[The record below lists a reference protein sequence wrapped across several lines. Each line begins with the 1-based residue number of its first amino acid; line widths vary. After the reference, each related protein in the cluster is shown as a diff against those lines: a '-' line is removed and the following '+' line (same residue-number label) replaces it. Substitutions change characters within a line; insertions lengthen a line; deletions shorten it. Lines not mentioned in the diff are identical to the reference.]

1 MGVLRSE
8 STQNMPPTAAS
19 TRSSSGSSTTSART
33 RRSRGSTAWLLGLA
47 LCACTASHSEAYLRG
62 VPLATPVKPTTHKS
76 TLSALHRDR
85 IRLRWPSK
93 QPFLRATVEDQ
104 DTKKGTDKK
113 GTETERVTVTHSLY
127 GKSHEGGSDAVTRP
141 LVNGSSQPSIGS
153 KTDPP
158 TPVSK
163 SKGDASDSDRI
174 LRQQLDEKIGE
185 SNSEP
190 APTTTTRSMWQRRNA
205 RSAEEGIRREN
216 TIQLSSLLAKARSIE
231 TRGRQYAARTI
242 SGLIN
247 ALAEEVNDLDVE
259 VDARNDTPFSGKH
272 VDAIRIKFSRLG
284 FKPLQMGGLSQAVR
298 DADKEFTEDITKDLT
313 DLSCAD
319 EAFDRIDADRSG
331 ALDIDEIALALSM
344 AAGANDEMDERKS
357 NVLKDLAS
365 SLVKLYDFNGD
376 GVVDR
381 NEYKSMV
388 EDMAALRKSQ
398 NKSPKENN
406 EENVPETQDK
416 KEGDAGWLSSAKQW
430 VQGMFS
436 QLTDRRKEGDI
447 GTGQWRAQQDDIFVD
462 VVDNGLE
469 VTTGASEG
477 IVDVSDSD
485 SVQVIDTMSKALGSI
500 TLSDLKIDLRRLIF
514 GAVPILKHIT
524 PGGPLILEPFTTTV
538 NGSFSRDDIMNSFLL
553 DAGLRR
559 LVARALRRRVRSFRD
574 IIDGAVFFGRSWNMA
589 SAHAPVVEVPEVTNI
604 EFDDDN
610 RLIITGIARVQTR
623 SDAPQI
629 ENAFKVRTRIGTR
642 KGGRTIKLIEPE
654 LAFVIECPK
663 SIESK

>member
-1 MGVLRSE
+1 MTAVPAVSRPHNTITPE
-8 STQNMPPTAAS
+8 S
-19 TRSSSGSSTTSART
+19 
-33 RRSRGSTAWLLGLA
+33 
-47 LCACTASHSEAYLRG
+47 
-62 VPLATPVKPTTHKS
+62 
-76 TLSALHRDR
+76 SALHRDR
-85 IRLRWPSK
+85 IRLRWRLPSF
-93 QPFLRATVEDQ
+93 FLRATVEDQ
-104 DTKKGTDKK
+104 DNQKAT
-113 GTETERVTVTHSLY
+113 GTETERVTVPHSPEK
-127 GKSHEGGSDAVTRP
+127 GKHESSSDAITTKKP
-141 LVNGSSQPSIGS
+141 LGNDSSQPSNG
-153 KTDPP
+153 KTDPR

-163 SKGDASDSDRI
+163 KGKASDSDSDRSS
-174 LRQQLDEKIGE
+174 RQQLDEKSGE
-185 SNSEP
+185 SSTSEP
-190 APTTTTRSMWQRRNA
+190 STTLTTTTRSMWQRRNA

-216 TIQLSSLLAKARSIE
+216 TLQLSSLLAKARSIE

-398 NKSPKENN
+398 KKSPKES
-406 EENVPETQDK
+406 EENVPDIQDK
-416 KEGDAGWLSSAKQW
+416 KESDTGWLSAAKQW

-436 QLTDRRKEGDI
+436 HITDRRKEGDI
-447 GTGQWRAQQDDIFVD
+447 KTEQWQAQQDDLFVD
-462 VVDNGLE
+462 VVDDGLE
-469 VTTGASEG
+469 VTTGPSEG
-477 IVDVSDSD
+477 IVDVSDS
-485 SVQVIDTMSKALGSI
+485 VQVIDTVSKSLGSI

-629 ENAFKVRTRIGTR
+629 ENGFKVRTRIGTR
-642 KGGRTIKLIEPE
+642 KEGRTIKLIDPE
-654 LAFVIECPK
+654 LAFVVECPK
-663 SIESK
+663 SIEQK

>member
-1 MGVLRSE
+1 MGVLR

-19 TRSSSGSSTTSART
+19 TRSSTASSRSRRT
-33 RRSRGSTAWLLGLA
+33 RGSTAWLFGLA
-47 LCACTASHSEAYLRG
+47 LCACTASRSEAYLRG
-62 VPLATPVKPTTHKS
+62 PSAPARHNIHEYTSSLA
-76 TLSALHRDR
+76 HRDR
-85 IRLRWPSK
+85 IRLRLPL
-93 QPFLRATVEDQ
+93 PFLRATVEDQ
-104 DTKKGTDKK
+104 DIKKGT
-113 GTETERVTVTHSLY
+113 GTERLPATHSSNE
-127 GKSHEGGSDAVTRP
+127 KSPEGSSSDAIPRP
-141 LVNGSSQPSIGS
+141 INGSSQYLTEI
-153 KTDPP
+153 TDPP
-158 TPVSK
+158 VP
-163 SKGDASDSDRI
+163 KGKDTDTDRS
-174 LRQQLDEKIGE
+174 LRQQLHDKSGE
-185 SNSEP
+185 MNSE
-190 APTTTTRSMWQRRNA
+190 PTTTTRSQWQRRNA

-231 TRGRQYAARTI
+231 TKGRQYAARTI

-284 FKPLQMGGLSQAVR
+284 FKPLQMGGLSKAVR
-298 DADKEFTEDITKDLT
+298 DADEEFTEDVTKDLT

-331 ALDIDEIALALSM
+331 ALDIEEIALALSL
-344 AAGANDEMDERKS
+344 AAGENDDMDERKS

-365 SLVKLYDFNGD
+365 SLVQLYDANGD

-398 NKSPKENN
+398 KKSPKEN
-406 EENVPETQDK
+406 EEKIPEIQDK

-436 QLTDRRKEGDI
+436 QVTDRGEEGDVE
-447 GTGQWRAQQDDIFVD
+447 TEQWRAQQDDIFVD
-462 VVDNGLE
+462 VADGGLE

-477 IVDVSDSD
+477 IVDVSDS
-485 SVQVIDTMSKALGSI
+485 VQVIDTVSKALGSI

-574 IIDGAVFFGRSWNMA
+574 IIDGAVFFGRSWKMTSA
-589 SAHAPVVEVPEVTNI
+589 SAPVVEVPEVTNI

-642 KGGRTIKLIEPE
+642 KEGRTIKLIEPE

-663 SIESK
+663 SIEQK

>member
-1 MGVLRSE
+1 
-8 STQNMPPTAAS
+8 
-19 TRSSSGSSTTSART
+19 
-33 RRSRGSTAWLLGLA
+33 
-47 LCACTASHSEAYLRG
+47 
-62 VPLATPVKPTTHKS
+62 
-76 TLSALHRDR
+76 
-85 IRLRWPSK
+85 
-93 QPFLRATVEDQ
+93 LRATVEDQ
-104 DTKKGTDKK
+104 DTKKGIDKK
-113 GTETERVTVTHSLY
+113 GTETERVTVKHSLY
-127 GKSHEGGSDAVTRP
+127 GKSPEGSSDAVTRP

-158 TPVSK
+158 TSVSK
-163 SKGDASDSDRI
+163 SKAEASDSDRI
-174 LRQQLDEKIGE
+174 LRQQLDEKSGE
-185 SNSEP
+185 SNST
-190 APTTTTRSMWQRRNA
+190 PTTTTRSMWQRRNA

-313 DLSCAD
+313 DSSCAD

-365 SLVKLYDFNGD
+365 SLVQLYDFNGD

-388 EDMAALRKSQ
+388 EDMAALRNSQ
-398 NKSPKENN
+398 KKSPKENN
-406 EENVPETQDK
+406 EENVPEMQDK

-436 QLTDRRKEGDI
+436 QITDRRKEGDI
-447 GTGQWRAQQDDIFVD
+447 DTEQWRAQQDELFVD

-469 VTTGASEG
+469 VATGVSES
-477 IVDVSDSD
+477 IVDVSD
-485 SVQVIDTMSKALGSI
+485 SVQVIDTMSKSLGSI

-642 KGGRTIKLIEPE
+642 KEGRTIKLIEPE

>member
-1 MGVLRSE
+1 VTVKHSSDGK
-8 STQNMPPTAAS
+8 PPEGSSSSDAI
-19 TRSSSGSSTTSART
+19 TRSLVNGASKPSMGSITD
-33 RRSRGSTAWLLGLA
+33 
-47 LCACTASHSEAYLRG
+47 
-62 VPLATPVKPTTHKS
+62 PPATPVTKP
-76 TLSALHRDR
+76 
-85 IRLRWPSK
+85 
-93 QPFLRATVEDQ
+93 
-104 DTKKGTDKK
+104 
-113 GTETERVTVTHSLY
+113 
-127 GKSHEGGSDAVTRP
+127 
-141 LVNGSSQPSIGS
+141 NGE
-153 KTDPP
+153 
-158 TPVSK
+158 
-163 SKGDASDSDRI
+163 ASDSDRI
-174 LRQQLDEKIGE
+174 LRQQLDEQSGDI
-185 SNSEP
+185 NSEPMTTNTTATTP

-247 ALAEEVNDLDVE
+247 ALAEEVDDLDVE

-298 DADKEFTEDITKDLT
+298 DADKEFTEDVTKDLT

-319 EAFDRIDADRSG
+319 EAFDRIDVDRSG

-365 SLVKLYDFNGD
+365 SLVQLYDFNGD

-398 NKSPKENN
+398 KKSPKEN
-406 EENVPETQDK
+406 EESIPETQDK
-416 KEGDAGWLSSAKQW
+416 KEGDGGWLSSAKQW
-430 VQGMFS
+430 VQDMFS
-436 QLTDRRKEGDI
+436 QITDRRKEGDI
-447 GTGQWRAQQDDIFVD
+447 DTEQWKAQQDDLFVD
-462 VVDNGLE
+462 VVDDGLE
-469 VTTGASEG
+469 VTTGEG
-477 IVDVSDSD
+477 IVDVSDS
-485 SVQVIDTMSKALGSI
+485 VQVMDTMAKSLGSI

-514 GAVPILKHIT
+514 GAIPILKHIT

-574 IIDGAVFFGRSWNMA
+574 IIDGAVFYGRSWNMA

-642 KGGRTIKLIEPE
+642 KEGRTIKLIEPE

-663 SIESK
+663 SIEQK